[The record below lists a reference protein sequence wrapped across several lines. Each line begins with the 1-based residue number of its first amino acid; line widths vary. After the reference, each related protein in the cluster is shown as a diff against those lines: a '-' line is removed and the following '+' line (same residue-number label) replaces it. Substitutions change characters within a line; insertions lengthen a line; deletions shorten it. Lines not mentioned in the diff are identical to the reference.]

1 MNVVLMGAPGAGKGT
16 QVQNI
21 RKIVDWEVIAT
32 GELLRE
38 AIRKQTPLGLK
49 ADQYMERG
57 ELVPDDIVIGLV
69 REKLA
74 ELGGS
79 GVIFDGFPRT
89 VAQARSLDRLLHID
103 TALFIH
109 VEDEAILRRMSGRLT
124 CQKCGAVYH
133 GEYNPPEKEGV
144 CSRCGG
150 ALAVREDDT
159 PEVVRRRLQIYH
171 AQTEPIIAYYREQG
185 VFKEV
190 IGAEDL
196 AETSRRV
203 FKALG
208 LER

>member
-21 RKIVDWEVIAT
+21 RKSADWEVIAT
-32 GELLRE
+32 GDLLRQ
-38 AIRKQTPLGLK
+38 AIRRQTPLGLK

-57 ELVPDDIVIGLV
+57 ELVPDEIVIGLV

-103 TALFIH
+103 TALFIR

-133 GEYNPPEKEGV
+133 REFNPPEKEGA

-150 ALAVREDDT
+150 TLAVREDDT
-159 PEVVRRRLQIYH
+159 PEVVRHRLQVYH
-171 AQTEPIIAYYREQG
+171 TQTEPIIAYYREQG

-190 IGAEDL
+190 IGSDDL

-203 FKALG
+203 LAALG
-208 LER
+208 LEK